1 MLKLTVEDY
10 YEKPK
15 EVKPPETFKMSETKE
30 ITYRHDELKL
40 WRLKDEVKTLTYLQ
54 QNATP
59 EEWVEYQQRIES
71 LEFKILSI
79 FSWKKRNQTYKKAT
93 NWIDKKI

>member
-1 MLKLTVEDY
+1 MLKLTVQDY

-15 EVKPPETFKMSETKE
+15 EVKAPETFKMRETKE

-40 WRLKDEVKTLTYLQ
+40 WRLKDEIKTLTYLQ
-54 QNATP
+54 KNATP
-59 EEWVEYQQRIES
+59 EEWVAYQERIES

-79 FSWKKRNQTYKKAT
+79 FSWKKRNQTHKKSK
-93 NWIDKKI
+93 NWIDKKV

>member
-1 MLKLTVEDY
+1 VPQQKS
-10 YEKPK
+10 K
-15 EVKPPETFKMSETKE
+15 EVKTPETFKMRETKE

-54 QNATP
+54 KNATP
-59 EEWVEYQQRIES
+59 EEWVAYQERIES

-79 FSWKKRNQTYKKAT
+79 FSWKKRNQTHKK
-93 NWIDKKI
+93 